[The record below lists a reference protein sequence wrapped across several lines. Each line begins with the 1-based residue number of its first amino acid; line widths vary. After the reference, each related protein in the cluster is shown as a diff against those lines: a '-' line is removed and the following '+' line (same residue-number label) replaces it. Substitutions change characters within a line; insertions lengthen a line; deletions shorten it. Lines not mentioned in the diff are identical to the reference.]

1 MATLDRTLD
10 LPLDGAGSTAPP
22 RVRRWALPAR
32 ISRTVLLGFVLLLLG
47 ALGVFQVLQTSQV
60 ATLGYELS
68 ALEFER
74 TQLQAEIRQVKVAI
88 ANEGTRA
95 AAEER
100 ALQGLDMLPADPAFR
115 ISVDE
120 PAPTGPTVPRRFVE
134 TAAAGEVEAMRGSAW
149 WERLLAQLL
158 GAQ

>member
-1 MATLDRTLD
+1 M
-10 LPLDGAGSTAPP
+10 
-22 RVRRWALPAR
+22 RRWALPAR

-100 ALQGLDMLPADPAFR
+100 ALQGLDMLPADP
-115 ISVDE
+115 
-120 PAPTGPTVPRRFVE
+120 GVPHQ
-134 TAAAGEVEAMRGSAW
+134 RG
-149 WERLLAQLL
+149 
-158 GAQ
+158 